1 MWHECKGSNLQAR
14 PREPE
19 GVPRLHPSCR
29 TSISFLT
36 GVDGPQG
43 FPAPDFGR
51 PPPAA
56 LRAAFTAGEKRQQSH
71 PATSRGSGARSDR
84 KVQAKASSVTS
95 VTSWPE
101 ICSRRHT
108 HSLTH
113 HHPTTVG
120 SWAGPKSPKKTLCSK
135 RSGFRN
141 AFLHRQE
148 K

>member
-1 MWHECKGSNLQAR
+1 MSGCVCVCPCASVLVLVRAYNGVSRWGVGGACGMSVSKGSNLQAR
-14 PREPE
+14 PRESE

-84 KVQAKASSVTS
+84 K
-95 VTSWPE
+95 
-101 ICSRRHT
+101 
-108 HSLTH
+108 
-113 HHPTTVG
+113 
-120 SWAGPKSPKKTLCSK
+120 GPSESIFCDISDLL
-135 RSGFRN
+135 
-141 AFLHRQE
+141 A
-148 K
+148 